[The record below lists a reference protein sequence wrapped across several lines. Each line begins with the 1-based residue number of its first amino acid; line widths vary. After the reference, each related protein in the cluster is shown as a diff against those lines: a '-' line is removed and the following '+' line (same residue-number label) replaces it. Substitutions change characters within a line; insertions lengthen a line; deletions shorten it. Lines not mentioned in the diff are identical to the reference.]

1 MKNLNDD
8 DLIRFSQLGDM
19 NAFQTLVEK
28 YQNRAIWIAE
38 KILGNYEEARD
49 ISQEAF
55 IRVYRALDT
64 YKLGSNF
71 YKWLYRIISNL
82 CIDFLRK
89 QKRQKKT
96 INVEETDELQASDI
110 SVQEYFEKKE
120 LEEELQMVLQKI
132 PDTYRMIL
140 VLRDLEGFS
149 CKEIEEILDCNY
161 NTVRWRLF
169 RARQIF
175 KDLWEKKQMKKNS
188 NLNE

>member
-1 MKNLNDD
+1 M
-8 DLIRFSQLGDM
+8 IF
-19 NAFQTLVEK
+19 
-28 YQNRAIWIAE
+28 Y
-38 KILGNYEEARD
+38 GNKKD
-49 ISQEAF
+49 
-55 IRVYRALDT
+55 
-64 YKLGSNF
+64 K
-71 YKWLYRIISNL
+71 
-82 CIDFLRK
+82 
-89 QKRQKKT
+89 KKT